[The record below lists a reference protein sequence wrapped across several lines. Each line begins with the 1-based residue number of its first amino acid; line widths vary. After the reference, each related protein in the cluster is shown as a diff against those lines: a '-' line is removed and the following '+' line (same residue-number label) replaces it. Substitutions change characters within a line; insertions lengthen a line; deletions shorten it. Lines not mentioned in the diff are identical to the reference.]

1 MFDLQLDHN
10 FSSHL
15 ELDKIFVASTIT
27 NIELGP
33 GPSKTAAK
41 HLQQRDECHA
51 TILQKYLIFCILS
64 LNKTEMITI
73 S

>member
-33 GPSKTAAK
+33 GPSSKTSSTFNRE
-41 HLQQRDECHA
+41 LSVMQQFYKN
-51 TILQKYLIFCILS
+51 I
-64 LNKTEMITI
+64 
-73 S
+73 